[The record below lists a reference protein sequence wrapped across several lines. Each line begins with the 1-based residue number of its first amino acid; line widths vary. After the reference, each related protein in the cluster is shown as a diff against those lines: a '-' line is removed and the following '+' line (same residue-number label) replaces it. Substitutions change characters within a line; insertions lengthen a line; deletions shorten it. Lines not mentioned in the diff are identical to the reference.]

1 MLFSVGGEENGMF
14 RSTKRMLLWPGQ
26 FDFLSVKRSVGPC
39 SDLSMAR
46 SPDTLKP
53 RVTGFANSLEVG
65 SEQSHSL
72 LQNDSLHSGL
82 CPNVTS
88 SKRPSMI
95 LYLLTE
101 HPSSPAV
108 PTPCF
113 NSSLTTTSHV
123 LICRFLFSFSRTHI
137 P

>member
-1 MLFSVGGEENGMF
+1 MGGEENGMF

-72 LQNDSLHSGL
+72 LQAPGYIM
-82 CPNVTS
+82 
-88 SKRPSMI
+88 R
-95 LYLLTE
+95 
-101 HPSSPAV
+101 
-108 PTPCF
+108 
-113 NSSLTTTSHV
+113 
-123 LICRFLFSFSRTHI
+123 
-137 P
+137 